1 MQFPLPGDSPQI
13 KLINESFGALKE
25 MNLDVLKKCIHKDFR
40 RVVYP
45 LSLGLP
51 EQTKEETI
59 NLVAG
64 LMSFATAFEVGDT
77 TCYSNPFT
85 PS

>member
-13 KLINESFGALKE
+13 KLINELFGAVKE
-25 MNLDVLKKCIHKDFR
+25 KNIDVLKQSFHKDFR

-51 EQTKEETI
+51 AQNKDECVKFA
-59 NLVAG
+59 AG
-64 LMSFATAFEVGDT
+64 IMSFATAFEVGDT
-77 TCYSNPFT
+77 TCDSNLFT